1 MSQDNQSDQ
10 SHVIGEMFDAA
21 NVSQP
26 SIQRGFTVNNIN
38 QPSQIP
44 QSLETE
50 DNGFTSDNI
59 QQPTPSPA
67 PDTGDNDE

>member
-1 MSQDNQSDQ
+1 MSPDNQSDQ
-10 SHVIGEMFDAA
+10 SYVIGEMFDAA

-38 QPSQIP
+38 QPSQMP

-50 DNGFTSDNI
+50 NNGFTSDNM
-59 QQPTPSPA
+59 QQPA
-67 PDTGDNDE
+67 PQTQGEESDE